1 MVCFSS
7 DEKGKVYFAYKN
19 AATQTVVAD
28 DAVEKL
34 SGSKTICGYSCS
46 GYKTINPMYNGTCWA
61 STSDD
66 FAMNYTNLYLPKT
79 SYGFPLYM
87 EGTVYGDNG
96 QKLDYTAEAKSV
108 KKNEKFTIR
117 KADYKNMFE

>member
-1 MVCFSS
+1 
-7 DEKGKVYFAYKN
+7 
-19 AATQTVVAD
+19 
-28 DAVEKL
+28 
-34 SGSKTICGYSCS
+34 
-46 GYKTINPMYNGTCWA
+46 
-61 STSDD
+61 
-66 FAMNYTNLYLPKT
+66 
-79 SYGFPLYM
+79 M